1 MAIWKQPIMKAK
13 RLCVCLA
20 VAATVAASAADLRY
34 VNDTAVDLS
43 PLDAW
48 LKQRKGERPLKHWKE
63 LRVGS
68 ISAPP
73 PIPKCSVTI
82 EGETK
87 TVFLRNLPPPTLDA
101 FAQVALLEPQVQK
114 LSDSVAAERIRVDK
128 LKADAQ
134 AHGHPRRVKH
144 ALSQQAKV
152 ASTDLSASTKQL
164 DALRAKLKSAKEREQ
179 KLAREL
185 AMNTGQKYAGLE
197 VWDCGRR

>member
-1 MAIWKQPIMKAK
+1 M
-13 RLCVCLA
+13 V
-20 VAATVAASAADLRY
+20 ATVAASAADLRY

-63 LRVGS
+63 LHITS
-68 ISAPP
+68 ITATQ

-87 TVFLRNLPPPTLDA
+87 TVFLRNLPPPTVDA
-101 FAQVALLEPQVQK
+101 FAQVAALEPQVQK

-134 AHGHPRRVKH
+134 AHGHSRRVKH
-144 ALSQQAKV
+144 TLNQHAKV
-152 ASTDLSASTKQL
+152 ASTDLSASSKQL
-164 DALRAKLKSAKEREQ
+164 DALRAKLKSAKEKEQ
-179 KLAREL
+179 KLALEL